1 MSWQRLHV
9 FGKDWPLLS
18 RRIKTPGENQM
29 SHLVNIQLQ
38 TAKKETIQK
47 IFNSIEE
54 IKDTLADMIS
64 EFDEENTT
72 EEQTLDALTEALDA
86 LEDASEVIADVL

>member
-1 MSWQRLHV
+1 MR
-9 FGKDWPLLS
+9 K
-18 RRIKTPGENQM
+18 I
-29 SHLVNIQLQ
+29 VNIKIQ
-38 TAKKETIQK
+38 TEKKEKIQK

>member
-1 MSWQRLHV
+1 MS
-9 FGKDWPLLS
+9 K
-18 RRIKTPGENQM
+18 I
-29 SHLVNIQLQ
+29 VNIKIQ
-38 TAKKETIQK
+38 TEKKEKIQK

-64 EFDEENTT
+64 EFDEGNIT

>member
-1 MSWQRLHV
+1 MS
-9 FGKDWPLLS
+9 K
-18 RRIKTPGENQM
+18 I
-29 SHLVNIQLQ
+29 VNIKIQ
-38 TAKKETIQK
+38 TEKREKIQK

>member
-1 MSWQRLHV
+1 MS
-9 FGKDWPLLS
+9 K
-18 RRIKTPGENQM
+18 I
-29 SHLVNIQLQ
+29 VNIKIQ
-38 TAKKETIQK
+38 TEKKEKIQK
-47 IFNSIEE
+47 LFNSIEE

-72 EEQTLDALTEALDA
+72 EERTLDALTEALDA

>member
-1 MSWQRLHV
+1 MS
-9 FGKDWPLLS
+9 K
-18 RRIKTPGENQM
+18 I
-29 SHLVNIQLQ
+29 VNITIQ
-38 TAKKETIQK
+38 TEKKEKIQK
-47 IFNSIEE
+47 IFSCIEE

-64 EFDEENTT
+64 EFDEKNTT

>member
-1 MSWQRLHV
+1 MS
-9 FGKDWPLLS
+9 K
-18 RRIKTPGENQM
+18 I
-29 SHLVNIQLQ
+29 VNIKIQ
-38 TAKKETIQK
+38 TEKKEKIQK

-72 EEQTLDALTEALDA
+72 EEQTLDALTEALDG

>member
-1 MSWQRLHV
+1 MS
-9 FGKDWPLLS
+9 K
-18 RRIKTPGENQM
+18 I
-29 SHLVNIQLQ
+29 VNIKIQ
-38 TAKKETIQK
+38 TEKKEKIQK

-64 EFDEENTT
+64 EFDEENIT

-86 LEDASEVIADVL
+86 LEDASEVL

>member
-1 MSWQRLHV
+1 MS
-9 FGKDWPLLS
+9 K
-18 RRIKTPGENQM
+18 I
-29 SHLVNIQLQ
+29 VNIKIQ
-38 TAKKETIQK
+38 TEKHEKIQK

>member
-1 MSWQRLHV
+1 MS
-9 FGKDWPLLS
+9 K
-18 RRIKTPGENQM
+18 I
-29 SHLVNIQLQ
+29 VNIKIQ
-38 TAKKETIQK
+38 TEKKEKIQK

-64 EFDEENTT
+64 EFDEENIT
-72 EEQTLDALTEALDA
+72 EEQTFDALTEALDA

>member
-1 MSWQRLHV
+1 MS
-9 FGKDWPLLS
+9 K
-18 RRIKTPGENQM
+18 I
-29 SHLVNIQLQ
+29 VNIKIQ
-38 TAKKETIQK
+38 TEKKEKIQK
-47 IFNSIEE
+47 ICNSIEE

>member
-1 MSWQRLHV
+1 MS
-9 FGKDWPLLS
+9 K
-18 RRIKTPGENQM
+18 I
-29 SHLVNIQLQ
+29 VNIKIQ
-38 TAKKETIQK
+38 TEKKEKIQK

-72 EEQTLDALTEALDA
+72 EEQTLDTLTEALDA
-86 LEDASEVIADVL
+86 LEDASEVTADVL

>member
-1 MSWQRLHV
+1 MS
-9 FGKDWPLLS
+9 K
-18 RRIKTPGENQM
+18 I
-29 SHLVNIQLQ
+29 VNIKIQ
-38 TAKKETIQK
+38 TEKMEKIQK

-72 EEQTLDALTEALDA
+72 EERTLDALTEALDA

>member
-1 MSWQRLHV
+1 MS
-9 FGKDWPLLS
+9 K
-18 RRIKTPGENQM
+18 I
-29 SHLVNIQLQ
+29 VNIKIQ
-38 TAKKETIQK
+38 TEKKEKIQK

-72 EEQTLDALTEALDA
+72 EEQTLDALTEVLDA

>member
-1 MSWQRLHV
+1 MS
-9 FGKDWPLLS
+9 K
-18 RRIKTPGENQM
+18 I
-29 SHLVNIQLQ
+29 VNIKIQ
-38 TAKKETIQK
+38 TEKKEKIQK

-54 IKDTLADMIS
+54 IKDTLAYMIS

-72 EEQTLDALTEALDA
+72 EERTFDALTEALDA

>member
-1 MSWQRLHV
+1 MS
-9 FGKDWPLLS
+9 K
-18 RRIKTPGENQM
+18 I
-29 SHLVNIQLQ
+29 VNIKIQ
-38 TAKKETIQK
+38 TEKKEKIQK

-72 EEQTLDALTEALDA
+72 EEQMLDALTEALDA

>member
-1 MSWQRLHV
+1 MS
-9 FGKDWPLLS
+9 K
-18 RRIKTPGENQM
+18 I
-29 SHLVNIQLQ
+29 VNIKIQ
-38 TAKKETIQK
+38 TEKKEKIQK

-72 EEQTLDALTEALDA
+72 EEQTLDALTESLDA

>member
-1 MSWQRLHV
+1 MS
-9 FGKDWPLLS
+9 K
-18 RRIKTPGENQM
+18 I
-29 SHLVNIQLQ
+29 VNIKIQ
-38 TAKKETIQK
+38 TEKKEKIQK
-47 IFNSIEE
+47 IYNSIEE

>member
-1 MSWQRLHV
+1 MSN
-9 FGKDWPLLS
+9 
-18 RRIKTPGENQM
+18 I
-29 SHLVNIQLQ
+29 VNIKIQ
-38 TAKKETIQK
+38 TEKKEKIQK

>member
-1 MSWQRLHV
+1 MS
-9 FGKDWPLLS
+9 K
-18 RRIKTPGENQM
+18 I
-29 SHLVNIQLQ
+29 VNIKIQ
-38 TAKKETIQK
+38 TEKKEKIQK
-47 IFNSIEE
+47 IFISIEE

>member
-1 MSWQRLHV
+1 MS
-9 FGKDWPLLS
+9 K
-18 RRIKTPGENQM
+18 I
-29 SHLVNIQLQ
+29 VNIKIQ
-38 TAKKETIQK
+38 TEKKEKIQK

-54 IKDTLADMIS
+54 KKDTLADMIS

>member
-1 MSWQRLHV
+1 MS
-9 FGKDWPLLS
+9 K
-18 RRIKTPGENQM
+18 I
-29 SHLVNIQLQ
+29 VNIKIQ
-38 TAKKETIQK
+38 TEKKEKIQK

-64 EFDEENTT
+64 EFDEDNTT
-72 EEQTLDALTEALDA
+72 EERTLDALTEALDA

>member
-1 MSWQRLHV
+1 MS
-9 FGKDWPLLS
+9 K
-18 RRIKTPGENQM
+18 I
-29 SHLVNIQLQ
+29 VNIKIQ
-38 TAKKETIQK
+38 TEKKEKIQK

-72 EEQTLDALTEALDA
+72 EEQTLDALTEALNA

>member
-1 MSWQRLHV
+1 MS
-9 FGKDWPLLS
+9 K
-18 RRIKTPGENQM
+18 I
-29 SHLVNIQLQ
+29 VNIKIQ
-38 TAKKETIQK
+38 TEKKEKIQK

-64 EFDEENTT
+64 EFDDENTT

>member
-1 MSWQRLHV
+1 MS
-9 FGKDWPLLS
+9 K
-18 RRIKTPGENQM
+18 I
-29 SHLVNIQLQ
+29 VNIKIQ
-38 TAKKETIQK
+38 TEKKEKIQK
-47 IFNSIEE
+47 IFTSIEE

>member
-1 MSWQRLHV
+1 MS
-9 FGKDWPLLS
+9 K
-18 RRIKTPGENQM
+18 I
-29 SHLVNIQLQ
+29 VNIKIQ
-38 TAKKETIQK
+38 TEKKEKIQK

-86 LEDASEVIADVL
+86 LEDESEVIADVL

>member
-1 MSWQRLHV
+1 MS
-9 FGKDWPLLS
+9 K
-18 RRIKTPGENQM
+18 I
-29 SHLVNIQLQ
+29 VNIKIQ
-38 TAKKETIQK
+38 TEKKEKIQK

>member
-1 MSWQRLHV
+1 MS
-9 FGKDWPLLS
+9 K
-18 RRIKTPGENQM
+18 I
-29 SHLVNIQLQ
+29 VNIKIQ
-38 TAKKETIQK
+38 TEKKKKIQK

-64 EFDEENTT
+64 EFDEDNTT

>member
-1 MSWQRLHV
+1 MS
-9 FGKDWPLLS
+9 K
-18 RRIKTPGENQM
+18 I
-29 SHLVNIQLQ
+29 VNIKIQ
-38 TAKKETIQK
+38 TEKKEKIQK

-64 EFDEENTT
+64 EFDEENIT
-72 EEQTLDALTEALDA
+72 EVQTLDALTEALDA

>member
-1 MSWQRLHV
+1 MS
-9 FGKDWPLLS
+9 K
-18 RRIKTPGENQM
+18 I
-29 SHLVNIQLQ
+29 VNIKIQ
-38 TAKKETIQK
+38 TEKKEKIQK

-72 EEQTLDALTEALDA
+72 EEQTLDALTETLDA

>member
-1 MSWQRLHV
+1 MS
-9 FGKDWPLLS
+9 K
-18 RRIKTPGENQM
+18 I
-29 SHLVNIQLQ
+29 VNIKIQ
-38 TAKKETIQK
+38 TEKKEKIQK

-64 EFDEENTT
+64 EFDEENIT
-72 EEQTLDALTEALDA
+72 EERTLDALTEALDA

>member
-1 MSWQRLHV
+1 MS
-9 FGKDWPLLS
+9 K
-18 RRIKTPGENQM
+18 I
-29 SHLVNIQLQ
+29 VNIKIQ
-38 TAKKETIQK
+38 TEKKEKIQK

-64 EFDEENTT
+64 EFDEENIT

>member
-1 MSWQRLHV
+1 MS
-9 FGKDWPLLS
+9 K
-18 RRIKTPGENQM
+18 
-29 SHLVNIQLQ
+29 LVNIKIQ
-38 TAKKETIQK
+38 TEKKEKIQK

>member
-1 MSWQRLHV
+1 MS
-9 FGKDWPLLS
+9 K
-18 RRIKTPGENQM
+18 I
-29 SHLVNIQLQ
+29 VNIKIQ
-38 TAKKETIQK
+38 TEKKEKIQK

-54 IKDTLADMIS
+54 IEDTLADMIS
-64 EFDEENTT
+64 EFDEENIT

>member
-1 MSWQRLHV
+1 MAEAARIREGLV
-9 FGKDWPLLS
+9 NLL
-18 RRIKTPGENQM
+18 KKGENQM
-29 SHLVNIQLQ
+29 SKIVNIKIQ
-38 TAKKETIQK
+38 TEKKEKIQK

>member
-1 MSWQRLHV
+1 MS
-9 FGKDWPLLS
+9 K
-18 RRIKTPGENQM
+18 I
-29 SHLVNIQLQ
+29 VNIKIQ
-38 TAKKETIQK
+38 TEKKEKIQK

-72 EEQTLDALTEALDA
+72 EERTLDALTEALDA
-86 LEDASEVIADVL
+86 LEDAL

>member
-1 MSWQRLHV
+1 MS
-9 FGKDWPLLS
+9 K
-18 RRIKTPGENQM
+18 I
-29 SHLVNIQLQ
+29 VNIKIQ
-38 TAKKETIQK
+38 TEKKEKIQK

-64 EFDEENTT
+64 EFDEENIT

-86 LEDASEVIADVL
+86 LEDA

>member
-1 MSWQRLHV
+1 MS
-9 FGKDWPLLS
+9 K
-18 RRIKTPGENQM
+18 I
-29 SHLVNIQLQ
+29 VNIKIQ
-38 TAKKETIQK
+38 TEKKEKIQK

-64 EFDEENTT
+64 EFDEENIT
-72 EEQTLDALTEALDA
+72 EEQTLDDLTEALDA